1 MLHTIFV
8 VLQLFVCVSLIIL
21 VLIQH
26 GKGADM
32 GAAFGSGASSTMF
45 GSQGSASFLTRIT
58 AGLAAGFFIL
68 SLILAY
74 FSTGQVEQRSVVES
88 LPVQTQP
95 AATPETT
102 IEVPVTPESSSTSN
116 SAELPPVQTVPV
128 EVPVVPSESSESTA
142 ATPPTTENA
151 Q

>member
-95 AATPETT
+95 ATSETT
-102 IEVPVTPESSSTSN
+102 IEVPVVPESGATSSN
-116 SAELPPVQTVPV
+116 AAELPPVQTVPV